1 MGVAEKGKVMPEI
14 AHDDIDPEPPLVEM
28 ASLTREIQEYM
39 AQNGLPSSSAPDTG
53 MMRLDPDLE
62 LQPSFHFTQFS
73 FKTFGLGNFP
83 SSSMPQFDFPNLITG
98 ITRITH

>member
-1 MGVAEKGKVMPEI
+1 MEKGKVMLDI
-14 AHDDIDPEPPLVEM
+14 ADDNINPEPPLVEM
-28 ASLTREIQEYM
+28 AGLNHEIQEYT
-39 AQNGLPSSSAPDTG
+39 AQNGLSAPENG